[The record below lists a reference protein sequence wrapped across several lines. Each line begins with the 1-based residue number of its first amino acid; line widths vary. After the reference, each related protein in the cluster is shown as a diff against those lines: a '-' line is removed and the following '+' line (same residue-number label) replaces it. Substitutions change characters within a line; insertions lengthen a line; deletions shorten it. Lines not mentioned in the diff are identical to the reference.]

1 MTRII
6 LIGAGRG
13 GRALLELFHQ
23 DPTVEI
29 VGVADKDEGA
39 PGIVLARE
47 RGLPVATNYRKFLK
61 ADTADLII
69 DVTGD
74 PDVGREIYRLRPP
87 GTEVLGG
94 KTARFLAEFVG
105 NRNQAESLQDQ
116 YQLALR
122 ELEARAEGEFIIG
135 TNLKMKE

>member
-1 MTRII
+1 MTRVI

-13 GRALLELFHQ
+13 GRALVELFHK

-39 PGIVLARE
+39 PGMVLARDL
-47 RGLPVATNYRKFLK
+47 GLMVTTGYRELLATKVS
-61 ADTADLII
+61 DLII

-74 PDVGREIYRLRPP
+74 PQFGREISRLKSAEA
-87 GTEVLGG
+87 EVVGG
-94 KTARFLAEFVG
+94 KAARFLWQCIEA
-105 NRNQAESLQDQ
+105 RKKTESLEDR

-122 ELEARAEGEFIIG
+122 ELEVRA
-135 TNLKMKE
+135 